1 MKGIDIS
8 KFAKSVQKQ
17 AIKHSPEILTGIGI
31 AGMFASVVM
40 AVKATP
46 KVLELIENEKEQQ
59 SREVRQEMQNNK
71 LYVDKLTKME
81 IVKIA
86 WKHYVPTTIMLGL
99 STTCLISANRVSG
112 ARNAALATAYAL
124 SESALKEYKQ
134 KTLEIAGPKKEQAV
148 RDAVAKSKVEK
159 HPPTKDNTIVVSGG
173 KGDTKCYDA
182 TRGIYFKSDIETLRK
197 IENDLN
203 FRLRQE
209 MDIPL
214 NDFYYELGMPS
225 VAMGNILGWHI
236 DNGPIEFDY
245 SYQGDESGNPCL
257 VLTYRMDVISS

>member
-8 KFAKSVQKQ
+8 KVVKSVQKQ
-17 AIKHSPEILTGIGI
+17 AIKHSPEILMGMGI

-40 AVKATP
+40 GSRATIT
-46 KVLELIENEKEQQ
+46 VSELIENEKELQ
-59 SREVRQEMQNNK
+59 SREVRQEMGNDK
-71 LYVDKLTKME
+71 LYVDKLTVKE
-81 IVKIA
+81 TVKIA
-86 WKHYVPTTIMLGL
+86 WKHYIPTTIMFSL
-99 STTCLISANRVSG
+99 STACLVGSNRVSG

-159 HPPTKDNTIVVSGG
+159 QPPTKDNTIVVSSG